1 MTAEIGRAANKSPTL
16 TGRRPVIHKLL
27 ARSVIALGA
36 CAAGALLG
44 VSAVH
49 AADFSAEYVFGD
61 SLSDR
66 GNIAEVENV
75 LNFEKTGK
83 FLGNFPDP
91 PSNHDSF
98 TNGPVAVQLLAQSLG
113 LNADPSL
120 WLTGFKDPANLF
132 GPGFAPGTNY
142 AVGGATSADAN
153 AAIPGIN
160 LPEQVAAYTG
170 LVSDHADPNAL
181 YVIMIG
187 GNDVRNVA
195 SEPNPGTGAAA
206 ITDGV
211 NTEVAAISTLSGEGA
226 KHFLVVNV
234 PNVGLIPEFAQDD
247 PSRAGFATQLS
258 QMYDADLAK
267 GLHTLDPMLA
277 AGTTLT
283 DFDLFDF
290 NASILA
296 DAHDLGFTNTTDP
309 CFSMTPFS
317 AAITPGSGCSPDNKV
332 IDTFLF
338 WDDIHPTA
346 PVQAL
351 WAGAFLTAVPEP
363 STWAMLMLG
372 FVGLG
377 FAGYRRGARARA
389 AA

>member
-1 MTAEIGRAANKSPTL
+1 MIHKFLPRAAFA
-16 TGRRPVIHKLL
+16 L
-27 ARSVIALGA
+27 AA
-36 CAAGALLG
+36 CCSSALLG
-44 VSAVH
+44 ASAAY

-66 GNIAEVENV
+66 GNVAELENV
-75 LNFEKTGK
+75 INFAEHGF

-120 WLTGFKDPANLF
+120 WLTGFKDPAGLF
-132 GPGFAPGTNY
+132 GGPSFVPGTNY
-142 AVGGATSADAN
+142 AVGGATSAAGTD
-153 AAIPGIN
+153 IVPGVNIN
-160 LPEQVAAYTG
+160 LPSQVSAYSAF
-170 LVSDHADPNAL
+170 VSGHADPNAL
-181 YVIMIG
+181 YVVMIG
-187 GNDVRNVA
+187 GNDVRDA
-195 SEPNPGTGAAA
+195 ALGPSGSADAA
-206 ITDGV
+206 ITAGV
-211 NTEVAAISTLSGEGA
+211 KAEEAAISTLSGEGA

-234 PNVGLIPEFAQDD
+234 PNVGLIPEFAQDT
-247 PSRAGFATQLS
+247 PTKAAFATTLS
-258 QMYDADLAK
+258 QQYDE
-267 GLHTLDPMLA
+267 GLA
-277 AGTTLT
+277 AGLAGLDLGAGATLT
-283 DFDLFDF
+283 DFDLYDF

-296 DAHDLGFTNTTDP
+296 DAHALGFTNTTDP

-363 STWAMLMLG
+363 STWAMLLLG
-372 FVGLG
+372 FIGLG
-377 FAGYRRGARARA
+377 FEGYRRRVRVRAKTA
-389 AA
+389 